1 MPPRRSS
8 GPSTRFS
15 ACVDP
20 MGRSANQGRRLQPDR
35 ASDDTRE
42 FAGGCEPTTWGC
54 CSRRARPGI
63 LSGEARVQA
72 DGRLHR
78 ATWGQACH
86 SALPTSVCLK
96 SSFKRS
102 KFDDFRDTEAFKE
115 DGHSTKV
122 PGSPKGRRD
131 GHVSFLPR
139 CPSCWHPQAAAPPS
153 WCPGVSP
160 SPQGHASLTCT
171 QQPHVRPGLAA
182 LPPADS
188 AAPVGSLRRGL
199 GGPPR
204 SRPCSG
210 ALGLSLDPLLMPP
223 PSSVRSLS
231 GCPRATSAM
240 KKAKLSGEQMLTIR
254 QRASNGNC
262 PPAPP
267 RPGGLSRPWPQV
279 ARASHDRGWREP
291 AAGLS
296 TKREGGLPPGCPPTA
311 PLTRLTSQ
319 SEGSPRQG

>member
-1 MPPRRSS
+1 MHSRKGRGAVPPRRPS

-15 ACVDP
+15 ACIDP
-20 MGRSANQGRRLQPDR
+20 MGRSASQGRRLKPDR

-42 FAGGCEPTTWGC
+42 SAGGCEPTTWGC

-131 GHVSFLPR
+131 GHVSLLPR
-139 CPSCWHPQAAAPPS
+139 CPSCWHPQATAPVPEPTGPRLPHVHTAATRAPWS
-153 WCPGVSP
+153 GGSP
-160 SPQGHASLTCT
+160 SCRQRCACRQPEKRPRWPASLAAMFW
-171 QQPHVRPGLAA
+171 GFGA
-182 LPPADS
+182 LPRPVTNATPRLPSPACR
-188 AAPVGSLRRGL
+188 AA
-199 GGPPR
+199 
-204 SRPCSG
+204 
-210 ALGLSLDPLLMPP
+210 
-223 PSSVRSLS
+223 
-231 GCPRATSAM
+231 
-240 KKAKLSGEQMLTIR
+240 
-254 QRASNGNC
+254 
-262 PPAPP
+262 
-267 RPGGLSRPWPQV
+267 
-279 ARASHDRGWREP
+279 REP
-291 AAGLS
+291 
-296 TKREGGLPPGCPPTA
+296 R
-311 PLTRLTSQ
+311 R
-319 SEGSPRQG
+319 R

>member
-8 GPSTRFS
+8 GPSPRFS

-20 MGRSANQGRRLQPDR
+20 MGRSANQGRRLQPDC

-131 GHVSFLPR
+131 GHVSLLPR

-223 PSSVRSLS
+223 PVF
-231 GCPRATSAM
+231 
-240 KKAKLSGEQMLTIR
+240 
-254 QRASNGNC
+254 
-262 PPAPP
+262 
-267 RPGGLSRPWPQV
+267 RPQLVGLP
-279 ARASHDRGWREP
+279 ASHVGDEEGEAVRGADADHP
-291 AAGLS
+291 AAGQQ
-296 TKREGGLPPGCPPTA
+296 R
-311 PLTRLTSQ
+311 
-319 SEGSPRQG
+319 